1 MSYGDEAPPKWSE
14 CSRKDLRAHYNQVL
28 NVGLKWCLKA
38 ADSDMGCGGNCGS
51 SGKTGKKTLPRFG
64 ELKSCSC
71 ILLLLF
77 FMKIFTTLEWQSSPS
92 QYMIRILA

>member
-38 ADSDMGCGGNCGS
+38 AD
-51 SGKTGKKTLPRFG
+51 TG
-64 ELKSCSC
+64 
-71 ILLLLF
+71 
-77 FMKIFTTLEWQSSPS
+77 
-92 QYMIRILA
+92 

>member
-38 ADSDMGCGGNCGS
+38 ADSNMGCGGNCGS
-51 SGKTGKKTLPRFG
+51 SGKTGKKALPMFG
-64 ELKSCSC
+64 E
-71 ILLLLF
+71 F
-77 FMKIFTTLEWQSSPS
+77 
-92 QYMIRILA
+92 

>member
-28 NVGLKWCLKA
+28 NVGLQWCLKA

-51 SGKTGKKTLPRFG
+51 SGKMQMRKKALPKFG
-64 ELKSCSC
+64 EFSSFSCS
-71 ILLLLF
+71 
-77 FMKIFTTLEWQSSPS
+77 SS
-92 QYMIRILA
+92 